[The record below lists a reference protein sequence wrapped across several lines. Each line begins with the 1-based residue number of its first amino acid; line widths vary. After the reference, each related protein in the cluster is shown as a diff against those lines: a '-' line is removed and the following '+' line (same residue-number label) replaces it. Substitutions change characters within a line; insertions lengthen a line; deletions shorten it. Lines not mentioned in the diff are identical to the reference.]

1 MDKMFNCLQHSVLN
15 STGITL
21 KRDLKQYVDE
31 GHWRR
36 DLWLHHPYGCYVRV
50 SRIKRLGRKM
60 WSLDNKNIDKCGL
73 LIRRPVRGR
82 AGWRG
87 AACHANRWTRSQSS
101 SLCGWRRSWV
111 KTLLSEKGT
120 AISSPQP
127 WIPMGW
133 KVLFLEKSQA
143 YLKEVEGR
151 SMLHTKLKMFGDSLC
166 VLQSCRNLGRLGKS
180 LRTYENMCMGRK
192 KKNGQQKERTCE

>member
-1 MDKMFNCLQHSVLN
+1 MDKMFNCLQYSILN

-36 DLWLHHPYGCYVRV
+36 DLWVHQPYGCYVRV

-73 LIRRPVRGR
+73 LIRRPVCDR

-120 AISSPQP
+120 AISSPP
-127 WIPMGW
+127 ALNPDG
-133 KVLFLEKSQA
+133 LKSF
-143 YLKEVEGR
+143 V
-151 SMLHTKLKMFGDSLC
+151 
-166 VLQSCRNLGRLGKS
+166 LGKEPGIS
-180 LRTYENMCMGRK
+180 QGGRR
-192 KKNGQQKERTCE
+192 KEHAPHKAEDVQRLTLCTAKFQEFGETG